1 LIQQETE
8 IVIRKRL
15 RREVLAGRDSMA
27 PADRSRKSGLIEE
40 NLWQLEEI
48 AGATIL
54 FIYVNFRSEVETL
67 PLIRHCLSRGKKVA
81 VPLTDLR
88 NSRLLPYAVKDPDQ
102 DLQPGYCGIL
112 EPVSG
117 RLQAMDPHTIETV
130 ILPGSVFDEQGGRL
144 GYGGGYYDRFL
155 ANDAPLAR
163 RVGIAFE
170 QQMVEQLPL
179 LPHDKRLHILVTEK
193 RIKRIS

>member
-1 LIQQETE
+1 LIQQDTE
-8 IVIRKRL
+8 IVTRKRL
-15 RREVLAGRDSMA
+15 RREVLAKRDCLK

-48 AGATIL
+48 VGAEIL

-67 PLIRHCLSRGKKVA
+67 TLIHHCLVKGKQVA
-81 VPLTDLR
+81 VPLTDVQ

-102 DLQPGYCGIL
+102 DLHPGYCGIP
-112 EPVSG
+112 EPVKG
-117 RLQAMDPHTIETV
+117 RLAAVEPRAIETV
-130 ILPGSVFDEQGGRL
+130 VLPGSVFDEQGGRL

-155 ANDAPLAR
+155 ANDAPQAR

-170 QQMVEQLPL
+170 NQIVEQLPL

-193 RIKRIS
+193 RILRIS

>member
-1 LIQQETE
+1 MQQDTE
-8 IVIRKRL
+8 NGVRKRL
-15 RREVLAGRDSMA
+15 RREVLVGRDRLAS
-27 PADRSRKSGLIEE
+27 ADRCRKSGLIEE

-48 AGATIL
+48 TKAEVL
-54 FIYVNFRSEVETL
+54 FIYVNFRSEVETR
-67 PLIRHCLSRGKKVA
+67 PLIRHCLAQGKQVA

-88 NSRLLPYAVKDPDQ
+88 NSRLLPYAVNDPDQ
-102 DLQPGYCGIL
+102 DLRPGYCGIP
-112 EPVSG
+112 EPVQG
-117 RLQAMDPHTIETV
+117 RLVAIDPRAIETV

-155 ANDAPLAR
+155 ANDAPEAR

-170 QQMVEQLPL
+170 QQLVEQLPL

-193 RIKRIS
+193 RILRIS